1 MAGYGGDVSVYV
13 EDRAGDQGDPNFG
26 SGPFWLS
33 PDVDIPA
40 HTGVAGQGSNTVQ
53 IRVHARDEPV
63 LEEKITAEVYVGTPS
78 LAMSPSVGT
87 KRIDPGITFR
97 PATVAGT
104 EPVADIPGGT
114 TTFTWTPS
122 SDPAQ
127 VDGPGHRCLVVRAFP
142 QSVSPPGD
150 PFTVATEQHE
160 AQHNIEILAT
170 TKMIMGGDGAGGGTP
185 HDPRRRNKDG
195 LWSERIS
202 TVGAGRVGVRY
213 VVWAFDPSPA
223 SVITRVLPPHS
234 VISKEPPKQV
244 TFEPD
249 PKNGNAIDPHKL
261 LDNGPFTEK
270 SGFGRGL
277 FAPDRLLAGAEV
289 ELHPNEI
296 VKLLLRFDH
305 SNLKPRSVVVLHGVQ
320 WDESGRAE
328 GGMTVVAVA
337 PV

>member
-63 LEEKITAEVYVGTPS
+63 LQEKITAEVYVGTPS
-78 LAMSPSVGT
+78 LAMSPTVGT

-97 PATVAGT
+97 PSTVAGT
-104 EPVADIPGGT
+104 EPVADIPGGIA
-114 TTFTWTPS
+114 TFTWTPS

-142 QSVSPPGD
+142 QSVPPPGD

-160 AQHNIEILAT
+160 AQHNIDILAT
-170 TKMIMGGDGAGGGTP
+170 TKMMVSGGSAGAGTP
-185 HDPRRRNKDG
+185 HDPRRQSGDG
-195 LWSERIS
+195 FWHERIS
-202 TVGAGRVGVRY
+202 TIGAGRRGVRY
-213 VVWAFDPSPA
+213 VVWAFDPDPA
-223 SVITRVLPPHS
+223 PVIRRALGHTK
-234 VISKEPPKQV
+234 ISKAPPAKV
-244 TFEPD
+244 TFDPD
-249 PKNGNAIDPHKL
+249 PKHGNPIDPSSL

-270 SGFGRGL
+270 SGLGHGL
-277 FAPDRLLAGAEV
+277 FAPDRLVAGAEL

-296 VKLLLRFDH
+296 TQLMLSFEH
-305 SNLKPRSVVVLHGVQ
+305 TTLKPHSAGVLHGVQ
-320 WDESGRAE
+320 REEHGNAE
-328 GGMTVVAVA
+328 GGITVVAVA